1 MKNEVMLL
9 DVLMYLFEY
18 LDDEIQLMQNEESL
32 RLELSSAGFKRS
44 DINKAFEWL
53 ETLAE
58 QQETLNKT
66 STFNHLPIRVYTTDE
81 CEKLNLES
89 RSFLLFLEQAGALD
103 TLSREL
109 VIDRVMAL
117 ELENEEMPLE
127 HLKWVIL
134 MVLFNQPGQE
144 ASYAWMEN
152 LIYDDPTALN
162 LH

>member
-18 LDDEIQLMQNEESL
+18 LDDEIELTQNEEAL
-32 RLELSSAGFKRS
+32 RLELSGAGFKRS

-66 STFNHLPIRVYTTDE
+66 STFNHLPIRVYTADE
-81 CEKLNLES
+81 CEKFNLES

-117 ELENEEMPLE
+117 ELEHEEMPLE

-152 LIYDDPTALN
+152 LIYEDPTALN